1 MCVNS
6 FHHICPVKITISYV
20 YARETIVP
28 LWKTKLCGKLPDH
41 WVLMFCLENKWFG
54 CCNVYLCALCFCIIA
69 GSLTCWC
76 KPEQKVF
83 CLTSWW
89 KGERVLTWFWYI
101 KVITI
106 TCISSF
112 FKVAKYSTIW
122 PAHYFFFF
130 LFFSVI
136 IILASL
142 QWFCTLYVESS
153 MGFPPDFL
161 KNAFCHVSELKSLL
175 RSWKFVL
182 LYHDKAAVLSLIEI
196 VYPGSRC
203 VGYFIIQNLI
213 SMANGFALSLQ
224 GTWIHI

>member
-1 MCVNS
+1 MLMQAWTKSVLLN
-6 FHHICPVKITISYV
+6 FMVEG
-20 YARETIVP
+20 RESADMI
-28 LWKTKLCGKLPDH
+28 LIHQSDH
-41 WVLMFCLENKWFG
+41 YHLHLQFLQG
-54 CCNVYLCALCFCIIA
+54 C
-69 GSLTCWC
+69 
-76 KPEQKVF
+76 KVF
-83 CLTSWW
+83 YNLTST
-89 KGERVLTWFWYI
+89 L
-101 KVITI
+101 
-106 TCISSF
+106 
-112 FKVAKYSTIW
+112 
-122 PAHYFFFF
+122 FFFF
-130 LFFSVI
+130 FIFSVI